1 MRKFYIPK
9 TTTLHAIEHVLIDS
23 CSYNF
28 NNRYGSHCKVEYNYS
43 FRYAD
48 IKLYFKS
55 LFYLLFSLHD
65 SKRVTQYK
73 IEGINIGISAYA
85 MALKNSRVYTGR
97 HWLYWE
103 LLIRLLISTRE
114 YIIGTKIVKDLKS
127 DKECAVYL
135 RDLAYTD
142 SIIFD
147 LCMQSSIGVYTITFP
162 YSMSFYNEK
171 GLNAVNVRKY
181 PFPKSNITN
190 EQYSLYMTGRMSN
203 PNDYI
208 SYYSPKEDVGE
219 YDDSLVFNKEDIVAL
234 IYAHSF
240 SDGQMFY
247 GYDGFT
253 NVYDWLCFTIDTLL
267 IKGNIKIV
275 VKAHP
280 NFWSIGHIQEEV
292 ECDQK
297 IWQLVKKRYKNTHLV
312 EFIDRP
318 IDNKLILEK
327 TNKNNTIVVSHH
339 SNALAEAAYFGC
351 KTISSFCSPWGD
363 EYYNFSN
370 TWKTKKQYSLL
381 LNNFNVLKDTKIN
394 KLKNY
399 VTDKLYNN
407 DSGRGG
413 DLIASESG
421 IKRSDIFKDPEYAT
435 KDKFDNYDQSIKRI
449 SRLIDEFK
457 L

>member
-1 MRKFYIPK
+1 
-9 TTTLHAIEHVLIDS
+9 
-23 CSYNF
+23 
-28 NNRYGSHCKVEYNYS
+28 
-43 FRYAD
+43 
-48 IKLYFKS
+48 
-55 LFYLLFSLHD
+55 
-65 SKRVTQYK
+65 
-73 IEGINIGISAYA
+73 
-85 MALKNSRVYTGR
+85 
-97 HWLYWE
+97 
-103 LLIRLLISTRE
+103 
-114 YIIGTKIVKDLKS
+114 
-127 DKECAVYL
+127 

-407 DSGRGG
+407 DSGRWW
-413 DLIASESG
+413 DLI
-421 IKRSDIFKDPEYAT
+421 
-435 KDKFDNYDQSIKRI
+435 
-449 SRLIDEFK
+449 
-457 L
+457 